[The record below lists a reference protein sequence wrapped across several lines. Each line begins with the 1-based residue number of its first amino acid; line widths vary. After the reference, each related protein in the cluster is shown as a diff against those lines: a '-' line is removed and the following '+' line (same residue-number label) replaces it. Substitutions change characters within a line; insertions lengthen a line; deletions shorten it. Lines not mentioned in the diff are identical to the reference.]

1 MLLSAKDLSPFA
13 AVQNALPNLEF
24 LVVCGDHSLFETL
37 AAAIHQVNGRL
48 RGTPHAQT
56 AADYVLRRKV
66 DGIVID
72 MSLPGALELIG
83 RVRGSSANRFSVVF
97 ACLGLTP
104 ETQVAIRA
112 GANFVLRRPFVPDRV
127 ANVFRAAAPTM
138 AAEKRRYSRYP
149 LMVPVELKIGERQ
162 VEGTMSN
169 LSEGG
174 MAIWSLYYHAPGST
188 VQFAFE
194 IPFGGLIRG
203 EGGVAWTNA
212 DGLAGI
218 RFHALSDHARAHLA
232 QWVARCQANQ
242 KVETQDN
249 QESVAG
255 H

>member
-1 MLLSAKDLSPFA
+1 MPLSAKELSPFA
-13 AVQNALPNLEF
+13 TVQSGLPNLEF
-24 LVVCGDHSLFETL
+24 LVVCGDHSLFDTL
-37 AAAIHQVNGRL
+37 AAAVHQVNGRL
-48 RGTPHAQT
+48 RGTPHAET

-72 MSLPGALELIG
+72 MSLPGAVELIG
-83 RVRGSSANRFSVVF
+83 RVRRSSANRFSIVF
-97 ACLGLTP
+97 ACMGPIP
-104 ETQVAIRA
+104 ETQSAIRA
-112 GANFVLRRPFVPDRV
+112 GANFVLRRPFVQDRV
-127 ANVFRAAAPTM
+127 ANIFRAAAARM

-174 MAIWSLYYHAPGST
+174 MAVWSLYYHAPGST

-218 RFHALSDHARAHLA
+218 KFHSLSDRARAHLA
-232 QWVARCQANQ
+232 EWVARNQANQ
-242 KVETQDN
+242 KAETPAS
-249 QESVAG
+249 QESVASR
-255 H
+255 